1 MRTISYKRW
10 IIWAVLTLVILT
22 GVYVSYHNSD
32 YHILSDL
39 EDTSRT
45 FAVSAEL
52 KTYLLENPQYT
63 LEDVETGLSTF
74 DGVRYES
81 IDVPLYDTEYTMN
94 FRYTFTSQSGT
105 EGTLLIA
112 DHQTIQ
118 ADHSDYA
125 LLHSVALTQAEKKV
139 VDNFTLLEQHNAV
152 ILRISL
158 PADAEFCIDGIT
170 LQSTSMYFSDGFFK
184 VLFIALVMGMVLY
197 LLAYAQ
203 SQKAKHKNGSMICAC
218 GLIAV
223 FATLPYL
230 TTGLATAQDMAFH
243 VSRIEGVAMSLRE
256 GTFSIQMNPYVYNQ
270 YGYPDGAYYPYLFL
284 FFPAALRLL
293 NASPMFA
300 YKALMFLSSFAT
312 ACVGGFVGFRLTKSR
327 KTGIVF
333 CALYTLATYRLT
345 NICVR
350 GAVGEVLAMIFMPL
364 AFYGL
369 HSLLFEKKK
378 AWVALAIGMVGL
390 ISSHVLSVAFAV
402 LFMGLY
408 ALVHAKRLFQK
419 ETFIALVKAVLLTV
433 GLTAWW
439 VVPFFGWSSY
449 GMVQTSESLVEHAAH
464 LSQIFHQFTFY
475 NNNMS
480 IDVELGTLHEMPITM
495 GILPLIGVI
504 FYGFMR
510 FYLIKDRFDQNR
522 SMRALVDGCFVGFV
536 LSIFLSST
544 SFPYYLVETIPSLS
558 FVTVIEFPWRFL
570 GMATLFGAMIT
581 AVTLFMLIKETKE
594 VRATLAVV
602 AMVAVAVVSAMP
614 FFETTVSDGGTHY
627 INSSSLIYAYGD
639 SSYLPVGF
647 ENFDDSTLTPFYEC
661 ADETVSYANCVR
673 DGLALSCDV
682 SNPSGAAQV
691 ISIPLFGYP
700 NSYVMLD
707 GNPLTFAVDE
717 VSGRM
722 LVTLPEGTTQGT
734 LTAGFF
740 AFDYYLIGYV
750 ITACTGIGCIVWL
763 IGKKQKRLYSQNRKN
778 MIY

>member
-1 MRTISYKRW
+1 MRTISHKRC
-10 IIWAVLTLVILT
+10 ILWAVLSLVILMA
-22 GVYVSYHNSD
+22 VYVSYHHGD

-39 EDTSRT
+39 EDTAST

-52 KTYLLENPQYT
+52 ETYLLENVQYT
-63 LEDVETGLSTF
+63 IEDVEAGLSTF
-74 DGVRYES
+74 EGVRYES
-81 IDVPLYDTEYTMN
+81 IDVPLYDTEYTMH

-105 EGTLLIA
+105 EGILLIA

-118 ADHSDYA
+118 ADHSDYELLYSAA
-125 LLHSVALTQAEKKV
+125 LIPTGASEV
-139 VDNFTLLEQHNAV
+139 VDNFTLLEQHNTV
-152 ILRISL
+152 VLRIVL
-158 PADAEFCIDGIT
+158 PADAVFHIDGIT
-170 LQSTSMYFSDGFFK
+170 LQSTSAYFSDGFFK
-184 VLFIALVMGMVLY
+184 VLFIVLVMGMVLY
-197 LLAYAQ
+197 LFAYAR
-203 SQKAKHKNGSMICAC
+203 SQKARHKNGSMVCVC

-223 FATLPYL
+223 FATLPHMA
-230 TTGLATAQDMAFH
+230 TGLSTAHDMAFH
-243 VSRIEGVAMSLRE
+243 VSRIEGIAMSMRE
-256 GTFSIQMNPYVYNQ
+256 GTFSIQMNPFAYNQ
-270 YGYPDGAYYPYLFL
+270 YGYPDGVYYPYLFL

-293 NASPMFA
+293 NASPLFA
-300 YKALMFLSSFAT
+300 YKALIFLSSFAT

-333 CALYTLATYRLT
+333 CALYTLAMYRLT

-364 AFYGL
+364 AFYGI

-378 AWVALAIGMVGL
+378 AWVALALGMVGL
-390 ISSHVLSVAFAV
+390 INSHVLSVVFAV

-419 ETFIALVKAVLLTV
+419 PTMIALVKAVLLTV

-439 VVPFFGWSSY
+439 VIPFLGWLSY
-449 GMVQTSESLVEHAAH
+449 GTVQVGNSLVEQTAH

-480 IDVELGTLHEMPITM
+480 NYASIGTWCEMPITI
-495 GILPLIGVI
+495 GIVPLLGVI
-504 FYGFMR
+504 FYSFMR

-522 SMRALVDGCFVGFV
+522 ALRALVDGCFVGFV

-544 SFPYYLVETIPSLS
+544 SFPYYLIEIMPSLS

-639 SSYLPVGF
+639 SLYLPVGF

-661 ADETVSYANCVR
+661 ADETVSYENCVR

-682 SNPSGAAQV
+682 INPSGAAQV

-717 VSGRM
+717 VSGRI

-763 IGKKQKRLYSQNRKN
+763 IGKKRKN
-778 MIY
+778 KS